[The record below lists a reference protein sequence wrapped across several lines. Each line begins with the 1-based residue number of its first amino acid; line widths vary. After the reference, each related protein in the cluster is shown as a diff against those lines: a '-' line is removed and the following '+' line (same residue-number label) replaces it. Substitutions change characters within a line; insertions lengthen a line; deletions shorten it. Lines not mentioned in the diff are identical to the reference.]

1 MKRILIASILCA
13 AAGILA
19 AQQTTAAPDFG
30 GMLRQ
35 IDSWSRVS
43 ETDFSSV
50 VTVISEDPEEG
61 KLTRRVQMYH
71 RDAEDL
77 LTMVTLE
84 PEVQRGQAH
93 LRKGDSI
100 WSYDPQTRQFTHVTR
115 GESYQGTTARNADF
129 YAFSFA
135 SDYRITGTSEGT
147 LGKLGC
153 WILDLEGL
161 RDDVAYPFI
170 RMWIDKSSGLLL
182 KLEDYSLSRRLMR
195 TLYYTQYTRAEGH
208 VLPVRTVMVDEVT
221 PGRRTQLDMANVSFA
236 ELPDYVFTQAYIE
249 RLAR

>member
-1 MKRILIASILCA
+1 VLILLLS
-13 AAGILA
+13 AAGMLA
-19 AQQTTAAPDFG
+19 AQQKPGEQDFD
-30 GMLRQ
+30 GMLRH
-35 IDSWSRVS
+35 IDAWSRVG

-61 KLTRRVQMYH
+61 TVTRRVQMYH

-93 LRKGDSI
+93 LRKGDNI
-100 WSYDPQTRQFTHVTR
+100 WSYDPQTRQFTHATR

-129 YAFSFA
+129 YAFSF
-135 SDYRITGTSEGT
+135 STDYKVTGAAEGT

-153 WILDLEGL
+153 WILDMEGL
-161 RDDVAYPFI
+161 TDGVAYPFI
-170 RMWIDKSSGLLL
+170 RMWIDTSSGLLL

-195 TLYYTQYTRAEGH
+195 TLFYTQYTRAQGH

-221 PGRRTQLDMANVSFA
+221 QGRRTQLDMANVSFSK
-236 ELPDYVFTQAYIE
+236 LPDYVFTQAYIE